1 MCKRIPCLML
11 CIVMI
16 FSFSAISFAEN
27 DRIPKAGD
35 HIFFGHYEQDN
46 DLNNGPEPI
55 EWRVLEVNGNKMFLL
70 SEYVLDAVPFN
81 EVNEG
86 NNWSTSSLRQWLN
99 SDFIRSA
106 FTEAEA
112 EAVMITELDNSSKQT
127 FYLSSGTPNTEDQI
141 FLLSYAEA
149 SVYFISPYHSM
160 GVATNYAKPKIM
172 SIRELP
178 SLDGN
183 FRSHGNYTITHTYED
198 KKYAPWW
205 FRSPHLSWHTIGCAP
220 YDENNKWNASW
231 SKSSL
236 AYYPEVNCL
245 SSMGIRPAMWVDI
258 NQYLDLLPAAEPEA
272 EVSKEELNVIT
283 CDESITADT
292 VLGNTAWKLWLPEE
306 FVADELTE
314 ADISEGY
321 IGYYLR
327 DDDIIAVQ
335 YSDNS
340 ASLSEWQK
348 ELINRG
354 FSIEGLYN
362 LNGSE
367 AVLYRDED
375 ADTMTASV
383 LDGKGKL
390 LEVTFYPYSTISE
403 ESDTVISSIQ
413 QEASKKRLSGAS
425 GNNKTGTGTGET
437 VSSPAVSPEEAYQEM
452 VTAYKAGKYL
462 DSYGYYEQ
470 AKGYQDA
477 DKYGN
482 LLKARLCYK
491 LELKDSEIEALEKA
505 IVNDIGF
512 ADSKDVLVCNS
523 AIAHYYLLGTW
534 YSTNGTYIYEV
545 KDNGGTTTTVPV
557 VPRTGNY
564 YEILNGTYWR
574 YFDDKWDERTAV
586 FDFKPISKSKME
598 IYSYQVKQSY
608 TFNKTR

>member
-1 MCKRIPCLML
+1 MFKRILSVLL

-16 FSFSAISFAEN
+16 LSFSVMSFADVE
-27 DRIPKAGD
+27 DDLKAFQTVGET
-35 HIFFGHYEQDN
+35 IYFGHYEQDN
-46 DLNNGPEPI
+46 DLSNGKEPI
-55 EWRVLEVNGNKMFLL
+55 EWIVLEVQDGKSLLL
-70 SEYVLDAVPFN
+70 SKKVLEKKPYNDTLAEEITWENCTLRKWLNGSFISLAFN
-81 EVNEG
+81 EIERGLMVL
-86 NNWSTSSLRQWLN
+86 S
-99 SDFIRSA
+99 I
-106 FTEAEA
+106 
-112 EAVMITELDNSSKQT
+112 VDNSESQDWNI
-127 FYLSSGTPNTEDQI
+127 YSRGGSNDTEDFL

-149 SVYFISPYHSM
+149 KAFFDSNLLSRAEASAAVKANRNRSSYEVYDNYAVYWLRSPGYKATDQIFM
-160 GVATNYAKPKIM
+160 GVHQGFTVNNF
-172 SIRELP
+172 SITDRRC
-178 SLDGN
+178 G
-183 FRSHGNYTITHTYED
+183 
-198 KKYAPWW
+198 
-205 FRSPHLSWHTIGCAP
+205 
-220 YDENNKWNASW
+220 
-231 SKSSL
+231 
-236 AYYPEVNCL
+236 V
-245 SSMGIRPAMWVDI
+245 RPAFWIDLDKLQTQPDI
-258 NQYLDLLPAAEPEA
+258 LETTRKNAIEGPFEAATTP
-272 EVSKEELNVIT
+272 VLQLEELNWNKESELIT
-283 CDESITADT
+283 CGDT
-292 VLGNTAWKLWLPEE
+292 PWKLWLPEG
-306 FVADELTE
+306 FTADELTE
-314 ADISEGY
+314 ADLADHY

-354 FSIEGLYN
+354 FSIEGLYS

-403 ESDTVISSIQ
+403 EADSVISSIQ

-425 GNNKTGTGTGET
+425 GNNKTGAGTGET
-437 VSSPAVSPEEAYQEM
+437 VSSPSASPEEAYHEM
-452 VTAYKAGKYL
+452 VTAYKAGKYS
-462 DSYGYYEQ
+462 DSYSYYEQ

-482 LLKARLCYK
+482 LLKARLCYTLK
-491 LELKDSEIEALEKA
+491 LTDSEIEELEKA
-505 IVNDIGF
+505 IVNDISF

>member
-1 MCKRIPCLML
+1 MCNRILCLML
-11 CIVMI
+11 CVMMI
-16 FSFSAISFAEN
+16 FSFSAISFAED
-27 DRIPKAGD
+27 DRIPEAGD

-55 EWRVLEVNGNKMFLL
+55 EWRILEVKGTQMLLL
-70 SEYVLDAVPFN
+70 SEYILDAIPFN
-81 EVNEG
+81 FDVDG
-86 NNWSTSSLRQWLN
+86 NQWSSSSLRKWLN
-99 SDFIRSA
+99 KDFIENGFSSDESSTILLTA
-106 FTEAEA
+106 
-112 EAVMITELDNSSKQT
+112 IDNSSKQSCYFT
-127 FYLSSGTPNTEDQI
+127 SATPDTEDTV
-141 FLLSYAEA
+141 FLLSYAE
-149 SVYFISPYHSM
+149 VKEYFESPPKTACI
-160 GVATNYAKPKIM
+160 ATNFAKPKIT
-172 SIRELP
+172 IRTDKG
-178 SLDGN
+178 SWSTVN
-183 FRSHGNYTITHTYED
+183 FMDYE
-198 KKYAPWW
+198 YSPWW
-205 FRSPHLSWHTIGCAP
+205 FRTPAGSWHSISCGKYIFGNWH
-220 YDENNKWNASW
+220 YDNVWLNNGLHCFQADCQS
-231 SKSSL
+231 
-236 AYYPEVNCL
+236 NC
-245 SSMGIRPAMWVDI
+245 GVRPAMWVDI
-258 NQYLDLLPAAEPEA
+258 NKYLDLLPAPEPD
-272 EVSKEELNVIT
+272 VTPVELTAIT
-283 CDESITADT
+283 CDESIVADT
-292 VLGNTAWKLWLPEE
+292 VLGDTAWKLSLPEG

-314 ADISEGY
+314 ADLADHY

-335 YSDNS
+335 HSDNS
-340 ASLSEWQK
+340 ASLVEWQK
-348 ELINRG
+348 ELIDRG

-362 LNGSE
+362 LNGYE
-367 AVLYRDED
+367 AILYRDED

-403 ESDTVISSIQ
+403 EADTVISSIQ

-425 GNNKTGTGTGET
+425 GNNKTGAGTGET
-437 VSSPAVSPEEAYQEM
+437 VSSPSASPEEAYQEM
-452 VTAYKAGKYL
+452 VTAYKAGNYS
-462 DSYGYYEQ
+462 DSYSYYEQ

-482 LLKARLCYK
+482 LLKARLCYTLK
-491 LELKDSEIEALEKA
+491 LTDSEIEELEKA
-505 IVNDIGF
+505 IVNDISF